1 MKKILFFVTVVFVFL
16 KTIPAQSESPIDWA
30 AVGGCNLGGSK
41 WFMGSMTRYINGQSH
56 TLECKNGKL
65 YVQCSTQSNI
75 PDCSGKDSELLELGD
90 SRGGGFQK
98 LQEIEKNLKSGTDS
112 TSKSPATEASGA
124 TTSTKP
130 AQTTPPDAGKILDD
144 KTESG
149 KKTDLSSQSV
159 TGSTKQP
166 TIDGTAAMQNE
177 TGKPT
182 SGNVEKPSFVG
193 SSNLSSEYYG
203 SDKCGGGNIFQQ
215 LACRAGTI
223 GSGLKTAGYMIAGFG
238 LIVFA
243 FAAIFGKVKWPLFA
257 TIAFSCFLLSITMA
271 VINMMTEDG
280 KQWMGD
286 VSGAGSISTS
296 ATDQPKGNT
305 DANEVSK
312 DKS

>member
-1 MKKILFFVTVVFVFL
+1 MKRIFALLVLCIIAFSSNAWAQFNMQPWQKLPSQDLTLKVPEWTGNSSGNMAEDAAKMLILDKAKVKTPDSVNDDVT
-16 KTIPAQSESPIDWA
+16 KSE
-30 AVGGCNLGGSK
+30 
-41 WFMGSMTRYINGQSH
+41 
-56 TLECKNGKL
+56 
-65 YVQCSTQSNI
+65 TQS
-75 PDCSGKDSELLELGD
+75 
-90 SRGGGFQK
+90 
-98 LQEIEKNLKSGTDS
+98 
-112 TSKSPATEASGA
+112 
-124 TTSTKP
+124 
-130 AQTTPPDAGKILDD
+130 
-144 KTESG
+144 
-149 KKTDLSSQSV
+149 
-159 TGSTKQP
+159 
-166 TIDGTAAMQNE
+166 

-271 VINMMTEDG
+271 VINMMTKDG
-280 KQWMGD
+280 ERWMGD

>member
-1 MKKILFFVTVVFVFL
+1 MMKKIFAFL
-16 KTIPAQSESPIDWA
+16 VLCIIAFSSNAWAQSNMSPSQLIKDQTIQ
-30 AVGGCNLGGSK
+30 VPDSLKVENLAK
-41 WFMGSMTRYINGQSH
+41 
-56 TLECKNGKL
+56 TLENVPVK
-65 YVQCSTQSNI
+65 T
-75 PDCSGKDSELLELGD
+75 
-90 SRGGGFQK
+90 
-98 LQEIEKNLKSGTDS
+98 
-112 TSKSPATEASGA
+112 
-124 TTSTKP
+124 
-130 AQTTPPDAGKILDD
+130 
-144 KTESG
+144 TES
-149 KKTDLSSQSV
+149 T
-159 TGSTKQP
+159 P
-166 TIDGTAAMQNE
+166 

-203 SDKCGGGNIFQQ
+203 ADSCGGGNIFQQ

-271 VINMMTEDG
+271 VINMMTKDG
-280 KQWMGD
+280 ERWMGD
-286 VSGAGSISTS
+286 VSGAGSINTS
-296 ATDQPKGNT
+296 STDQPKGNT

>member
-1 MKKILFFVTVVFVFL
+1 MKKCFVLIFASLIFCLMGIASAGNAFAQSLNDLQNGMQQRNDAFNKGIMNPAAAFSTPSNQNINAIKGCGVNQIYNATLNKCVDKDMNAVMTGQKKAGDLL
-16 KTIPAQSESPIDWA
+16 KTPKVGLDSSGFSIGEQSEST
-30 AVGGCNLGGSK
+30 LSK
-41 WFMGSMTRYINGQSH
+41 A
-56 TLECKNGKL
+56 
-65 YVQCSTQSNI
+65 TQKMLS
-75 PDCSGKDSELLELGD
+75 DG
-90 SRGGGFQK
+90 
-98 LQEIEKNLKSGTDS
+98 LKPS
-112 TSKSPATEASGA
+112 
-124 TTSTKP
+124 
-130 AQTTPPDAGKILDD
+130 
-144 KTESG
+144 
-149 KKTDLSSQSV
+149 
-159 TGSTKQP
+159 GST
-166 TIDGTAAMQNE
+166 
-177 TGKPT
+177 T

-203 SDKCGGGNIFQQ
+203 ADSCGGGNIFQQ

-271 VINMMTEDG
+271 VINMMTKDG
-280 KQWMGD
+280 EQWMGD